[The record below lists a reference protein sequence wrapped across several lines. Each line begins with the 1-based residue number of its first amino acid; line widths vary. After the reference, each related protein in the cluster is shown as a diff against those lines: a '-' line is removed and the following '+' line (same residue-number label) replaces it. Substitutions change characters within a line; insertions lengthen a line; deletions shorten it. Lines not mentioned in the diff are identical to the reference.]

1 MEFID
6 KPTFGHTK
14 FKLSVVLVPVIMFAV
29 LIMGIVA
36 SKLYVSSVVA
46 DSAFRVSI
54 IFALKENVR
63 PSMAFDELVCLK
75 VG

>member
-46 DSAFRVSI
+46 DSHSESQYSLPSRKI
-54 IFALKENVR
+54 VR
-63 PSMAFDELVCLK
+63 PPMAFDELVYLK